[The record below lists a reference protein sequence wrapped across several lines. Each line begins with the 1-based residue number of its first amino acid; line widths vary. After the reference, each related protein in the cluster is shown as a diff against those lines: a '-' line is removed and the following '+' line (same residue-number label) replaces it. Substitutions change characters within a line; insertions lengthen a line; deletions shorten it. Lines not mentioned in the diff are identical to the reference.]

1 MEDQHFQQ
9 SRNANID
16 LEEELENILQSLARE
31 EPLESYT
38 PAMTASDAVHQC
50 MLSSGALWTLPFD
63 LSPPAISCPAT
74 SLSALRLDLQKPII
88 SDLSTAARAETINQ
102 QAFYLDYPGTT
113 GSFQHLLHLPEIERE
128 LLAHFPRV
136 GELRYESE
144 LKLLSSSALNS
155 TGISLA
161 ADLSNKER
169 LPSRRGPG
177 IVLTSILSELS
188 PEEGSPIVS
197 PTANSSF
204 SSSLTDEA
212 HADHEES
219 SHTVAVTAASG
230 DSTAARAKRKSPARV
245 PEEDLPSITTHEK
258 QQSKTAK
265 KGKKRIREHRYAI
278 QTRSE
283 KDILED
289 GYKWRKYGQ
298 KAVKNSP
305 YPRSYYRCTYAK
317 CMVKKTVER
326 SSQDPG
332 MVITTYEGVHIHPS
346 PATIKNSSDTTLN
359 SSRAMYTHFPT
370 PIKLLPP
377 CNSFDLATQIGGQHC
392 HVP

>member
-9 SRNANID
+9 SRNANTD

-169 LPSRRGPG
+169 LPSRRGP
-177 IVLTSILSELS
+177 
-188 PEEGSPIVS
+188 
-197 PTANSSF
+197 
-204 SSSLTDEA
+204 
-212 HADHEES
+212 DHEES